1 MKCIC
6 CYHYNGKDYHL
17 YVDLS
22 VEIKGNAWFILLP
35 SFKITKYMNNRMVP
49 ETVREVFEKRIGQ
62 YCRGEIHFKCQ

>member
-6 CYHYNGKDYHL
+6 CYPYNDKDYRL

-35 SFKITKYMNNRMVP
+35 SFKITKYMNDRRIP
-49 ETVREVFEKRIGQ
+49 ETVREVFKKRIEQ
-62 YCRGEIHFKCQ
+62 YCRGEIHFK

>member
-6 CYHYNGKDYHL
+6 CYHYNGEDYRL

-22 VEIKGNAWFILLP
+22 VKIKANALFILLP

-49 ETVREVFEKRIGQ
+49 ETVREIFERRIGQ
-62 YCRGEIHFKCQ
+62 YCRGEIHFK